1 MMTRALIS
9 LRAESLLSGGYTLE
23 EVRDLIVM
31 EYHLDE
37 FQLEDVVPILRHL
50 ADSLDPPYKPWA

>member
-1 MMTRALIS
+1 MMTRALIG
-9 LRAESLLSGGYTLE
+9 LRAESLLSSGYTLE

-31 EYHLDE
+31 EYYLDE

-50 ADSLDPPYKPWA
+50 ADSLNPLYKPWA

>member
-9 LRAESLLSGGYTLE
+9 LRAESLLSSGYTLE
-23 EVRDLIVM
+23 EVRDLIIM